1 MKNKLKYLLI
11 MGIALFGCAPNQN
24 RYYNVAYIYD
34 IDKSEY
40 NLVAYDKELNK
51 LGEWHVKVERTYHVY
66 PYEQFYRDNE
76 LVDNEYYVREN
87 KLIFYHYRY

>member
-1 MKNKLKYLLI
+1 MKNRLKHLI
-11 MGIALFGCAPNQN
+11 FMGIALVGCAPKQN

-66 PYEQFYRDNE
+66 PYEQFYEGKD
-76 LVDNEYYVREN
+76 LVENEYYVREN

>member
-1 MKNKLKYLLI
+1 MKNKLKHLI
-11 MGIALFGCAPNQN
+11 FMGIALVGCAPNQN
-24 RYYNVAYIYD
+24 RYYNVTYIYD

-51 LGEWHVKVERTYHVY
+51 LGEWRISVERTYHVY
-66 PYEQFYRDNE
+66 PYEQFYEDGD
-76 LVDNEYYVREN
+76 LVENEYYVREN